1 VRALLRGLW
10 QQRRARYGLALVLA
24 LCGLAVLAPWLA
36 PHDPVSQLDLARGQY
51 LAPSMLHPF
60 GTDFFS
66 RDLLSR
72 VLYGARISLSIAF
85 LSVFLSV
92 TVGTAVGMT
101 AGLAGGAVDAVLMRG
116 VDAALAVPRVFLLLV
131 VVALWDN
138 VGVAGL
144 IAVLGFT
151 NWFDTSR
158 IVRAEVLS
166 IKHRTYVTAAQALGV
181 GPRRLAVRHLLPNV
195 AAPVIVTATL
205 GIGQIILIEAGLS
218 YLGVGVPPPT
228 PSWGSIIQEGQQAL
242 AVAPWVA
249 TFPGIAIVVTVV
261 GFSLLGDG
269 LRDALDPTTR

>member
-1 VRALLRGLW
+1 
-10 QQRRARYGLALVLA
+10 
-24 LCGLAVLAPWLA
+24 
-36 PHDPVSQLDLARGQY
+36 
-51 LAPSMLHPF
+51 
-60 GTDFFS
+60 
-66 RDLLSR
+66 
-72 VLYGARISLSIAF
+72 
-85 LSVFLSV
+85 
-92 TVGTAVGMT
+92 
-101 AGLAGGAVDAVLMRG
+101 
-116 VDAALAVPRVFLLLV
+116 V
-131 VVALWDN
+131 VVALWDD

-144 IAVLGFT
+144 VAVLGLT

-166 IKHRTYVTAAQALGV
+166 LRQRTFVVAARALGV
-181 GPRRLAVRHLLPNV
+181 GPRRLALRHLLPNV

-269 LRDALDPTTR
+269 LRNALDPTTP

>member
-1 VRALLRGLW
+1 MTRLLRGLW
-10 QQRRARYGLALVLA
+10 LERQARWGLVLVAA
-24 LCGLAVLAPWLA
+24 LCGLAVLAPWIA
-36 PHDPVSQLDLARGQY
+36 PYDPAAQLDLAQGQY
-51 LAPSMLHPF
+51 LAPSTLHPF
-60 GTDFFS
+60 GTDFYS

-85 LSVFLSV
+85 LSVLVSI

-101 AGLAGGAVDAVLMRG
+101 AGLAGGAVDRLLMRG

-131 VVALWDN
+131 VVALWE
-138 VGVAGL
+138 GVSVTGL
-144 IAVLGFT
+144 IVVLGLT
-151 NWFDTSR
+151 SWFGTSR

-166 IKHRTYVTAAQALGV
+166 LRQRTYITAARALGV
-181 GPRRLAVRHLLPNV
+181 GPRRLALRHLLPNL
-195 AAPVIVTATL
+195 AAPVIVAATL
-205 GIGQIILIEAGLS
+205 GIGQIILIEASLS

-249 TFPGIAIVVTVV
+249 TFPGLAIVATVI

-269 LRDALDPTTR
+269 LRDTLDPTTR

>member
-1 VRALLRGLW
+1 VSHLLRRLW
-10 QQRRARYGLALVLA
+10 QQHRARWGLALVA
-24 LCGLAVLAPWLA
+24 LLCTLAVLAPWLA
-36 PHDPVSQLDLARGQY
+36 PHDPAAQLDLAQGQY
-51 LAPSMLHPF
+51 LAPSALHPF

-72 VLYGARISLSIAF
+72 VLYGARISLGIAF
-85 LSVFLSV
+85 LSVLVSL

-101 AGLAGGAVDAVLMRG
+101 AGLAGGAVDTVLMRG

-138 VGVAGL
+138 VGVGGL
-144 IAVLGFT
+144 VAVLGLT

-166 IKHRTYVTAAQALGV
+166 LKQRTYVTAARALGV
-181 GPRRLAVRHLLPNV
+181 GPRRLALRHLLPNL

-205 GIGQIILIEAGLS
+205 GIGQIILIEASLS

-228 PSWGSIIQEGQQAL
+228 PSWGAIIQEGQQAL

-269 LRDALDPTTR
+269 LRNALDPTTR

>member
-1 VRALLRGLW
+1 MTRLLRGLW
-10 QQRRARYGLALVLA
+10 LERQARWGLVLVAA
-24 LCGLAVLAPWLA
+24 LCGLAVLAPWIA
-36 PHDPVSQLDLARGQY
+36 PYDPAAQLDLAQGQY
-51 LAPSMLHPF
+51 LAPSTLHPF
-60 GTDFFS
+60 GTDFYS

-85 LSVFLSV
+85 LSVLVSI

-101 AGLAGGAVDAVLMRG
+101 AGLAGGAVDRLLMRG

-131 VVALWDN
+131 VVALWE
-138 VGVAGL
+138 GVSVTGL
-144 IAVLGFT
+144 IVVLGLT
-151 NWFDTSR
+151 SWFGTSR

-166 IKHRTYVTAAQALGV
+166 LRQRTYITAARALGI
-181 GPRRLAVRHLLPNV
+181 GPRRLALRHLLPNL
-195 AAPVIVTATL
+195 AAPVIVAATL
-205 GIGQIILIEAGLS
+205 GIGQIILIEASLS

-249 TFPGIAIVVTVV
+249 TFPGLAIVATVI

-269 LRDALDPTTR
+269 LRDTLDPTTR

>member
-1 VRALLRGLW
+1 VTRLLRGLW
-10 QQRRARYGLALVLA
+10 LERQARWGLVLVAA
-24 LCGLAVLAPWLA
+24 LCGLAVLAPWIA
-36 PHDPVSQLDLARGQY
+36 PYDPAAQLDLAQGQY
-51 LAPSMLHPF
+51 LAPSTLHPF
-60 GTDFFS
+60 GTDFYS

-85 LSVFLSV
+85 LSVLVSI

-101 AGLAGGAVDAVLMRG
+101 AGLAGGAVDRLLMRG

-131 VVALWDN
+131 VVALWE
-138 VGVAGL
+138 GVSVTGL
-144 IAVLGFT
+144 IVVLGLT
-151 NWFDTSR
+151 SWFGTSR

-166 IKHRTYVTAAQALGV
+166 LRQRTYITAARALGI
-181 GPRRLAVRHLLPNV
+181 GPRRLALRHLLPNL
-195 AAPVIVTATL
+195 AAPVIVAATL
-205 GIGQIILIEAGLS
+205 GIGQIILIEASLS

-249 TFPGIAIVVTVV
+249 TFPGLAIVATVI

-269 LRDALDPTTR
+269 LRDTLDPTTR